1 MDKDIKKISRIFRRY
16 RWYYRIT
23 DFILLFILFYTL
35 SFYFNVVTVFSQYM
49 EFYVIGTITLDKII
63 VVGLCGLISVVL
75 VILLYIRKPPVDPF
89 QMIESRYGWMIERLQ
104 TAWDNRYE
112 DNIVASDLIEQ
123 VTNRL
128 KQVNIGSFLNRKHL
142 VTRLLFSM
150 ILAASLI
157 GLSTTQTHSDFTPQ
171 DIAQIIETTADNL
184 SNSALPNQT
193 SKESGTDDDIY
204 GETSVASLSGE
215 NIELLIIPGLGT
227 EVTIRHTE
235 QEDDIQFVASQ
246 TYPVYNINASA
257 AADESYQ
264 AILALSDQDS
274 DLVKEYA
281 ILRSKL

>member
-23 DFILLFILFYTL
+23 DFILLFTLFYTI
-35 SFYFNVVTVFSQYM
+35 SYYFNVVTVFSQYM

-63 VVGLCGLISVVL
+63 VVGLCGLISMVL

-89 QMIESRYGWMIERLQ
+89 GMIESRYGWMIERLQ

-128 KQVNIGSFLNRKHL
+128 KQVNIGSFLNRKHI
-142 VTRLLFSM
+142 VTRLLFSL
-150 ILAASLI
+150 ILTASLI
-157 GLSTTQTHSDFTPQ
+157 GLLTTQTHSDFTPQ
-171 DIAQIIETTADNL
+171 DIAQIIEKTADNI

-193 SKESGTDDDIY
+193 SEESGMDEDIY

-215 NIELLIIPGLGT
+215 SIELLIIPGLGT

-246 TYPVYNINASA
+246 TYPVDISASA

>member
-1 MDKDIKKISRIFRRY
+1 
-16 RWYYRIT
+16 
-23 DFILLFILFYTL
+23 
-35 SFYFNVVTVFSQYM
+35 
-49 EFYVIGTITLDKII
+49 
-63 VVGLCGLISVVL
+63 
-75 VILLYIRKPPVDPF
+75 
-89 QMIESRYGWMIERLQ
+89 
-104 TAWDNRYE
+104 
-112 DNIVASDLIEQ
+112 IVASDLIEQ

-128 KQVNIGSFLNRKHL
+128 KQVNVGSFLNRKHI
-142 VTRLLFSM
+142 VTRLLFSL
-150 ILAASLI
+150 ILTASLI
-157 GLSTTQTHSDFTPQ
+157 GLLTTQTHSDFTPQ
-171 DIAQIIETTADNL
+171 DIAQIIEKTADNI

-193 SKESGTDDDIY
+193 SEESGMDEDIY

-215 NIELLIIPGLGT
+215 SIELLIIPGLGT

-246 TYPVYNINASA
+246 TYPVDISASA

>member
-23 DFILLFILFYTL
+23 DFILLFTLLYTI
-35 SFYFNVVTVFSQYM
+35 SYYFNVVTVFSQYM

-63 VVGLCGLISVVL
+63 VVGLCGLISMIL

-89 QMIESRYGWMIERLQ
+89 GMIESRYGWMIERLQ
-104 TAWDNRYE
+104 TAWDNRYK

-142 VTRLLFSM
+142 VTRLLFSL
-150 ILAASLI
+150 ILTASLI
-157 GLSTTQTHSDFTPQ
+157 GLLTTQTHSDFTPH
-171 DIAQIIETTADNL
+171 DIAQIIEQTSDNI

-193 SKESGTDDDIY
+193 SKESGMDDDIY

-235 QEDDIQFVASQ
+235 QENDIQFVASQ
-246 TYPVYNINASA
+246 TYPVDISASA

>member
-23 DFILLFILFYTL
+23 DFILLFTLFYTI
-35 SFYFNVVTVFSQYM
+35 SYYFNVVTVFSQYM

-63 VVGLCGLISVVL
+63 VVGLCGLISMVL

-89 QMIESRYGWMIERLQ
+89 GMIESRYGWMIERLQ

-128 KQVNIGSFLNRKHL
+128 KQVNVGSFLNRKHI
-142 VTRLLFSM
+142 VTRLLFSL
-150 ILAASLI
+150 ILTASLI
-157 GLSTTQTHSDFTPQ
+157 GLLTTQTHSDFTPQ
-171 DIAQIIETTADNL
+171 DIAQIIEKTSDNI

-193 SKESGTDDDIY
+193 SKESGMDEDIY

-215 NIELLIIPGLGT
+215 SIELLIIPGLGT

-246 TYPVYNINASA
+246 TYPVDISASA

>member
-23 DFILLFILFYTL
+23 DLILLFTLFYTL
-35 SFYFNVVTVFSQYM
+35 SYYFNVVTVFSQYM

-89 QMIESRYGWMIERLQ
+89 QMIESRHGWMIERLQ
-104 TAWDNRYE
+104 TAWDNRYK

-128 KQVNIGSFLNRKHL
+128 KQVNIGSFLNRKHI
-142 VTRLLFSM
+142 VTRLLFSL
-150 ILAASLI
+150 ILTASLI
-157 GLSTTQTHSDFTPQ
+157 GLLTTQTHSEFTPQ
-171 DIAQIIETTADNL
+171 DIAQIIEQRTDNI
-184 SNSALPNQT
+184 SNSALANQT
-193 SKESGTDDDIY
+193 SKEGGMDDDIY

-246 TYPVYNINASA
+246 TYPVDISASA

-274 DLVKEYA
+274 VLVKEYA

>member
-23 DFILLFILFYTL
+23 DFILLFTLFYTI
-35 SFYFNVVTVFSQYM
+35 SYYFNVVTVFSQYM

-63 VVGLCGLISVVL
+63 VVGLCGLISMVL

-89 QMIESRYGWMIERLQ
+89 GMIESRYGWMIERLQ

-128 KQVNIGSFLNRKHL
+128 KQVNIGSFLNRKHI
-142 VTRLLFSM
+142 VTRLLFSL
-150 ILAASLI
+150 ILTASLI
-157 GLSTTQTHSDFTPQ
+157 GLLTTQTHSDFTPQ
-171 DIAQIIETTADNL
+171 DIAQIIEKTADNI

-193 SKESGTDDDIY
+193 SKESGMDEDIY

-246 TYPVYNINASA
+246 TYPVDISASA

>member
-23 DFILLFILFYTL
+23 DFILLFTLFYTL
-35 SFYFNVVTVFSQYM
+35 SFYFNVVTVFSKYM

-112 DNIVASDLIEQ
+112 DDIVASDLIEQ

-157 GLSTTQTHSDFTPQ
+157 GLLTTQTHSDFTPQ

-235 QEDDIQFVASQ
+235 PENDIQFVASQ
-246 TYPVYNINASA
+246 TYPVDISASA

-274 DLVKEYA
+274 VLVKEYA
-281 ILRSKL
+281 IFRSKL

>member
-23 DFILLFILFYTL
+23 DFILLFTLFYTI
-35 SFYFNVVTVFSQYM
+35 SYYFNVVTVFSQYM

-63 VVGLCGLISVVL
+63 VVGLCGLISMVL

-89 QMIESRYGWMIERLQ
+89 GMIESRYGWMIERLQ

-128 KQVNIGSFLNRKHL
+128 KQVNIGSFLNRKHI
-142 VTRLLFSM
+142 VTRLLFSL
-150 ILAASLI
+150 ILTASLI
-157 GLSTTQTHSDFTPQ
+157 GLLTTQTHSDFTPQ
-171 DIAQIIETTADNL
+171 DIAQIIEKTADNI

-193 SKESGTDDDIY
+193 SKESGMDEDIY

-215 NIELLIIPGLGT
+215 SIELLIIPGLGT

-246 TYPVYNINASA
+246 TYPVDISASA

>member
-23 DFILLFILFYTL
+23 DFILLFTLFYTI
-35 SFYFNVVTVFSQYM
+35 SYYFNVVTVFSQYM

-63 VVGLCGLISVVL
+63 VVGLCGLISMVL

-89 QMIESRYGWMIERLQ
+89 GMIESRYGWMIERLQ

-128 KQVNIGSFLNRKHL
+128 KQVNVGSFLNRKHI
-142 VTRLLFSM
+142 VTRLLFSL
-150 ILAASLI
+150 ILTASLI
-157 GLSTTQTHSDFTPQ
+157 GLLTTQTHSDFTPQ
-171 DIAQIIETTADNL
+171 DIAQIIEKTADNI

-193 SKESGTDDDIY
+193 SKESGMDEDIY

-246 TYPVYNINASA
+246 TYPVDISASA

>member
-23 DFILLFILFYTL
+23 DFILLFTLFYTI
-35 SFYFNVVTVFSQYM
+35 SYYFNVVTVFSQYM

-63 VVGLCGLISVVL
+63 VVGLCGLISMVL

-89 QMIESRYGWMIERLQ
+89 GMIESRYGWMIERLQ

-128 KQVNIGSFLNRKHL
+128 KQVNVGSFLNRKHI
-142 VTRLLFSM
+142 VTRLLFSL
-150 ILAASLI
+150 ILTASLI
-157 GLSTTQTHSDFTPQ
+157 GLLTTQTHSDFTPQ
-171 DIAQIIETTADNL
+171 DIAQIIEKTADNI

-193 SKESGTDDDIY
+193 SEESGMDEDIY

-215 NIELLIIPGLGT
+215 SIELLIIPGLGT

-246 TYPVYNINASA
+246 TYPVDISASA

>member
-1 MDKDIKKISRIFRRY
+1 MTILNDAIKEAHEYAPGDIT
-16 RWYYRIT
+16 YY
-23 DFILLFILFYTL
+23 DTL
-35 SFYFNVVTVFSQYM
+35 TFSHTTFS
-49 EFYVIGTITLDKII
+49 ESICV
-63 VVGLCGLISVVL
+63 
-75 VILLYIRKPPVDPF
+75 LLYIRKPPVDPF

-235 QEDDIQFVASQ
+235 PENDVQFVPSQ
-246 TYPVYNINASA
+246 TYPVDISASA